1 MSNKNDQPNV
11 VRIDNFG
18 FEIGRQQR
26 GGISMF
32 GVFLIAFGLLLV
44 AGSLFQAAELGANA
58 LFLALG
64 LVLLLVWLR
73 DRSEAALILGVIV
86 TALGVSDLL
95 TGMGA
100 LEGQGWGTLF
110 MGIGGLFVALVRAS
124 GGKSWGWAVVIGGL
138 LILWGGTEV
147 ASANTNLDLNR
158 LAGPLL
164 LILLGLWLVSRRR
177 RLSL

>member
-1 MSNKNDQPNV
+1 MSKKNDQPNV
-11 VRIDNFG
+11 VRIDPFG
-18 FEIGRQQR
+18 FEIDPRPR

-44 AGSLFQAAELGANA
+44 AGSLFQAAQLGANA

-86 TALGVSDLL
+86 TALAMSNLL

-100 LEGQGWGTLF
+100 LRGQGWGTLF
-110 MGIGGLFVALVRAS
+110 MGIGAMFVALVRAS
-124 GGKSWGWAVVIGGL
+124 GGKRWGWAVVIGGL
-138 LILWGGTEV
+138 LLLWGGSEV
-147 ASANTNLDLNR
+147 AAEYTNRDVDR

-177 RLSL
+177 DFGR